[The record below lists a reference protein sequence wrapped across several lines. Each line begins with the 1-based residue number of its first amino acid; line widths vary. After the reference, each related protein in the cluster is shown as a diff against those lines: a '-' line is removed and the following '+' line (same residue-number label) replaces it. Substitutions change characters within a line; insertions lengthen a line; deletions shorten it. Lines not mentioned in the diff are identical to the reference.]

1 MVNRVSAASQQ
12 ASDCKKSESIELNR
26 MLCYISLP
34 ICFEVEIIIRQVDG
48 TFRNK
53 REECKRLEWEIS
65 DLQNQLREIVKNTEE
80 YAEIAASEGAALSWA
95 KQLLSAAELDW
106 DDLCFARLDEFAATR
121 KRLDESLEKGIVL
134 STRFELCIFF

>member
-1 MVNRVSAASQQ
+1 
-12 ASDCKKSESIELNR
+12 
-26 MLCYISLP
+26 MLSLF
-34 ICFEVEIIIRQVDG
+34 CVRFVVEVIIRQVDG

-95 KQLLSAAELDW
+95 KQLLSAAELEW
-106 DDLCFARLDEFAATR
+106 DDLCFARLDEFAAIR
-121 KRLDESLEKGIVL
+121 KSLEESIEKGMAL
-134 STRFELCIFF
+134 STLLILILILNASMEKVLRWSTTFNQC

>member
-1 MVNRVSAASQQ
+1 
-12 ASDCKKSESIELNR
+12 
-26 MLCYISLP
+26 MLSLLMR
-34 ICFEVEIIIRQVDG
+34 FVVEVIIRQVDG

-95 KQLLSAAELDW
+95 KQLLSAAELEW
-106 DDLCFARLDEFAATR
+106 DDLCFARLDEFAAIR
-121 KRLDESLEKGIVL
+121 KSLEESIEKGIAQSMLSIVILKLNASMEKVL
-134 STRFELCIFF
+134 RWSTTFNQC

>member
-1 MVNRVSAASQQ
+1 
-12 ASDCKKSESIELNR
+12 
-26 MLCYISLP
+26 MLSLLMR
-34 ICFEVEIIIRQVDG
+34 FVVEVIIRQVDG

-95 KQLLSAAELDW
+95 KQLLSAAELEW
-106 DDLCFARLDEFAATR
+106 DDLCFARLDEFAAIR
-121 KRLDESLEKGIVL
+121 KSLEESIEKGIAQSMLSIVILKLNASTEKVL
-134 STRFELCIFF
+134 RWSTTFNQC